1 MPMDYLEH
9 FYPLGGPQLLA
20 GSSNYTDLLNNQIV
34 RALHLFLEKVKSF
47 PNSEVFPYR
56 WLC

>member
-20 GSSNYTDLLNNQIV
+20 GSSNALALELVLNNTP
-34 RALHLFLEKVKSF
+34 LEVCIKRTD
-47 PNSEVFPYR
+47 PDID
-56 WLC
+56 